1 MGDCSRLSGKLA
13 GSSESRRPS
22 PQLGRAGPK
31 LPAIGLSTALGRRGG
46 PKGQRCRP
54 QATGYY
60 AAGAVTRYL
69 CSYHD
74 YWATAC
80 TPLGRSPSYTRA
92 VEPGSVSVGV
102 TYMQP
107 ASGLFDVPHI
117 HQRLGATNIEA
128 TKPIPV
134 EAVAQNQYHCPGSS
148 SWDVSGD
155 VAGRT
160 GWTSLTEGCGGRTGW
175 RGGRLKSA
183 GCEIGGVVV
192 PRTEDEIP
200 S

>member
-1 MGDCSRLSGKLA
+1 M
-13 GSSESRRPS
+13 
-22 PQLGRAGPK
+22 
-31 LPAIGLSTALGRRGG
+31 
-46 PKGQRCRP
+46 
-54 QATGYY
+54 
-60 AAGAVTRYL
+60 
-69 CSYHD
+69 
-74 YWATAC
+74 
-80 TPLGRSPSYTRA
+80 RA
-92 VEPGSVSVGV
+92 VVPGSVSVGV

-128 TKPIPV
+128 TEPIPV

-155 VAGRT
+155 ATGGR

-192 PRTEDEIP
+192 PRTQNESP